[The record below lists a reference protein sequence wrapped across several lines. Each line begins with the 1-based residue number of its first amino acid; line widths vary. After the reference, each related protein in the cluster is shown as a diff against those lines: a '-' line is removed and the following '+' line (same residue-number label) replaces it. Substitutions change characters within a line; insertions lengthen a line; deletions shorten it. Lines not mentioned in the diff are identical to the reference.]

1 MASFAPLFP
10 LEKQFQAKDGRNN
23 TGGWLKVYLA
33 ATDDPADTYSDYL
46 GTRNPERII
55 LDDNGRATVICDKA
69 KAYRLEVY
77 DISGALLWTE
87 EPVYCS
93 GTGGG
98 GVSVTRVIS
107 TDGSI
112 GVESSTEGS
121 VTTYDLSMAP
131 PDSDEFLEWVK
142 CSSENIANGNWYPVY
157 VEGSMETY
165 TGQGLH
171 VGAGKFYHM
180 TATVKVDP
188 TGSGVNYETLSA
200 NLEFNDGTET
210 SHVTRR
216 NFDIDNSCND
226 PVLCEFSYD
235 FKPEAD
241 GYVYFDIEGVNAF
254 EHVSVELQVH
264 RIYSGINAVPDTCA
278 TKQWVE
284 EYYSELSRDTQ
295 SDWTENDST
304 KPSYIKHRPDLSLY
318 VTDSELENILEGYAT
333 TSDLSQYATKSELTY
348 GLSGKQDVLTA
359 GENIT
364 IVDNVISSTGGSTY
378 TAGTGI
384 DITGDVINVDTT
396 TIATKSDLSG
406 KQDTISDLQTIR
418 EGAAAGATAVQPA
431 ALNDYATTSA
441 MNTALAGKQDTI
453 SDLQTIREGAA
464 AGATAVQPATLNDYA
479 TTSAMNTAL
488 AGKQDTLTAGSN
500 IQISGSTISATDTT
514 YTAGTGLSLTGTEFS
529 VDSTTVAMK
538 SDLPDLTPYVT
549 DTELST
555 ILQGYQTALTAGSN
569 ITISNGTISAT
580 DTTYTAGTG
589 LNLSN
594 GEFSVDTSTIA
605 TQSDLSGKQDTLTA
619 GTGITITNNTISCT
633 ASFTQQQADWAQ
645 TDTSA
650 VDYIQNK
657 PTIPTVPV
665 LKELVAGNNITL
677 TESESDVTVACSVT
691 VGTVT
696 V

>member
-1 MASFAPLFP
+1 MALAYLLDPCEQYQDRS
-10 LEKQFQAKDGRNN
+10 GVNN
-23 TGGWLKVYLA
+23 VNGYFEVFISD
-33 ATDDPADTYSDYL
+33 TDDHATVYTDFN
-46 GTRNPERII
+46 GTLAPKHIGI
-55 LDDNGRATVICDKA
+55 DLNGRAVMIVDSALT
-69 KAYRLEVY
+69 YRVEMYEPNGHMVFSQY
-77 DISGALLWTE
+77 PVWTQK
-87 EPVYCS
+87 S
-93 GTGGG
+93 GG
-98 GVSVTRVIS
+98 GVSGTNIVS

-112 GVESSTEGS
+112 QVDKYSVGS
-121 VTTYDLSMAP
+121 MTTYDIGMAP
-131 PDSDEFLEWVK
+131 GDSDEFLEWVK

-165 TGQGLH
+165 TGHGLH

-200 NLEFNDGTET
+200 NLEFNDGTGT

-241 GYVYFDIEGVNAF
+241 GYVYLDIEGVNAF

-284 EYYSELSRDTQ
+284 EYYSEISRDTQ
-295 SDWTENDST
+295 SDWTEDDST

-318 VTDSELENILEGYAT
+318 VTDSELETILSGYAT

-364 IVDNVISSTGGSTY
+364 IVNNVISATGGGSTY

-384 DITGDVINVDTT
+384 DITGDVISVDTT
-396 TIATKSDLSG
+396 TVATKTDLAG

-431 ALNDYATTSA
+431 ALNDYVTNSSLATTLA
-441 MNTALAGKQDTI
+441 DYVTDTELGTILDGYATTTALSNGLAGKQDTI
-453 SDLQTIREGAA
+453 SDLSDIRTGAA
-464 AGATAVQPATLNDYA
+464 LGATAVQPATLGNYQE
-479 TTSAMNTAL
+479 
-488 AGKQDTLTAGSN
+488 KLTAGSN
-500 IQISGSTISATDTT
+500 VQISAQNVISATDTT
-514 YTAGTGLSLTGTEFS
+514 YSAGSGLDLTGT
-529 VDSTTVAMK
+529 T
-538 SDLPDLTPYVT
+538 
-549 DTELST
+549 
-555 ILQGYQTALTAGSN
+555 
-569 ITISNGTISAT
+569 
-580 DTTYTAGTG
+580 
-589 LNLSN
+589 
-594 GEFSVDTSTIA
+594 FSVDTTTIA
-605 TQSDLSGKQDTLTA
+605 TKTDLSGKQDTLTA
-619 GTGITITNNTISCT
+619 GTGISITNNTISCT
-633 ASFTQQQADWAQ
+633 SSFTQQQADWAQ

-657 PTIPTVPV
+657 PTIPTVPA

-677 TESESDVTVACSVT
+677 TESANDVTVACSVT